1 VVEKEVLLVEESTQ
15 NLLSHKARK
24 REREKGENKSI
35 SIDKTTTTATTRF
48 CKRGRVWCET

>member
-24 REREKGENKSI
+24 REREKGENKSLL
-35 SIDKTTTTATTRF
+35 A
-48 CKRGRVWCET
+48 